1 MPPPLLLA
9 YSDRFLNFEFG
20 NIYRLDDLMMGGLEY
35 GIHISWSLLVLQ
47 AVRHNDEFIH
57 QKMVNNLIQ
66 ISKSIVFLVL
76 LAFGFVVK
84 RKPAMLDLA
93 IGKKKVA
100 ECMRFLCGVMMIK
113 DE

>member
-35 GIHISWSLLVLQ
+35 GIWNMVLQ
-47 AVRHNDEFIH
+47 ALRHNDEFIY

-66 ISKSIVFLVL
+66 ISKSNFY
-76 LAFGFVVK
+76 FWCSW
-84 RKPAMLDLA
+84 RLDL
-93 IGKKKVA
+93 
-100 ECMRFLCGVMMIK
+100 L
-113 DE
+113 